1 MLKFRAPRHRDKV
14 SNVVFS
20 LQAEILDSIVMSDNN
35 YEDKEAKLVSVHA
48 VADGSVESS
57 DGETST
63 LEWSSEEE
71 KRLVRK

>member
-1 MLKFRAPRHRDKV
+1 
-14 SNVVFS
+14 
-20 LQAEILDSIVMSDNN
+20 MSDNN

-48 VADGSVESS
+48 VADSSVESS